1 VDPGGSKMGLAVG
14 DDETGVVSPHAVVKT
29 HGVTAA
35 TEVVVDAA
43 RQVGA
48 DRVVV
53 GVPARADGTLG
64 PAARRSEVLAQSLR
78 ELGMEV
84 ALQPEYLSTNEA
96 RRRARAIGRP
106 QTRPV
111 DDLAAQIILEDYLA
125 GRPGDQSVED

>member
-1 VDPGGSKMGLAVG
+1 MGLAVG
-14 DDETGVVSPHAVVKT
+14 DDETDVVSPHAVVKT
-29 HGVTAA
+29 HGVAA
-35 TEVVVDAA
+35 AAELIADAV
-43 RQVGA
+43 RRVGA

-96 RRRARAIGRP
+96 RRRAQAIGRP
-106 QTRPV
+106 RTRPV
-111 DDLAAQIILEDYLA
+111 DDLAAQVILEDYLA
-125 GRPGDQSVED
+125 GLPGDPPGED